1 MKVRIGNIAVDSRF
15 EKRYRELLNKY
26 GENICRLNGIAEEQL
41 NSDNFLVNVND
52 CEAVADISIDGS
64 ANVTNKDITT
74 ILSEMHKSENKL
86 QCLNKVYTEIIKL
99 SNKATADEWLE
110 REWVGYLYLH
120 DGNTS
125 SFIPYCYAHDLKPL
139 AEQGLF
145 FVSNINPEA
154 PKHLE
159 TFIDFVK
166 EYINFVSNRQSGAV
180 GLPNLIP
187 YMYYFWKKD
196 VDNHYMG
203 LSEEYAEKFAK
214 QHIQRFIYAI
224 NQPYVRNG
232 IQSAFT
238 NTSIFDHEYL
248 MALFGG
254 STFPDG
260 SFMIDEFDGIM
271 TFQKWFMEEMSEVK
285 SHNMFTFPVN
295 SISMLKT
302 ESGEIVDEEF
312 AKWAIEHNM
321 KWSDS
326 NLFVS
331 TSVTSLSNCC
341 RLKSDI
347 DNLGFFSSIG
357 GTALSVGSV
366 KVSTINLA
374 RISYES
380 ATEEEYLERLAEIV
394 KIDCEALNAVRHIIK
409 RNVEKGWLKNFTYE
423 LMDFSHLYNT
433 IGVLGVYETFKTF
446 GYVKFDELG
455 NCHYTKD
462 AERFGKRIFEVIN
475 AVKDEYAKDKDYLI
489 NIEQVP
495 AETCA
500 SKLMQKDEYFCNYNV
515 VNDLPLYGNQFVPLG
530 VQATLQE
537 RTRVASLFD
546 SYCNGGSILH
556 INIDSPFTNF
566 EQAWKM
572 FNYVVQQN
580 VTYFAFN
587 TKINVCKNKHSF
599 YDTKCPVCGGKVT
612 DTYTRIVGFYVP
624 ISSFSKERKE
634 EYKLRQWG

>member
-1 MKVRIGNIAVDSRF
+1 MKVLIGNVAVDSRF
-15 EKRYRELLNKY
+15 EKKYRELLTKY
-26 GENICRLNGIAEEQL
+26 GENICRLNGVSAEQL
-41 NSDNFLVNVND
+41 NSDNFLVSVGD
-52 CEAVADISIDGS
+52 CDTIADISIDGS

-74 ILSEMHKSENKL
+74 ILGEMHKSENKL
-86 QCLNKVYTEIIKL
+86 TCLNKIYTEIIKL
-99 SNKATADEWLE
+99 SNKAVADKWLE
-110 REWVGYLYLH
+110 SEWVGYLYLH

-125 SFIPYCYAHDLKPL
+125 SYVPYCYAHDLKEL
-139 AEQGLF
+139 AEHGLF
-145 FVSNINPEA
+145 FVNNVTAVP
-154 PKHLE
+154 PKHLG

-196 VDNHYMG
+196 VDNQYMG
-203 LSEEYAEKFAK
+203 LTEKYHEAFAK
-214 QHIQRFIYAI
+214 QHIQRFIFAV

-254 STFPDG
+254 ATFPDG
-260 SFMIDEFDGIM
+260 SFMVDEIEGIM
-271 TFQKWFMEEMSEVK
+271 TFQKWFMEEMSEIK
-285 SHNMFTFPVN
+285 KTNMFTFPVN

-302 ESGEIVDEEF
+302 KQGELVDEEF
-312 AKWAIEHNM
+312 CKWAIEHNM

-326 NLFVS
+326 NLFVD
-331 TSVTSLSNCC
+331 TSVNSLSNCC

-347 DNLGFFSSIG
+347 NNLGFFSSIG

-374 RISYES
+374 RIAYES
-380 ATEEEYLERLAEIV
+380 SSEEEYLEKLTEIT
-394 KIDCEALNAVRHIIK
+394 KINCEALNAVRHVIQ
-409 RNVEKGWLKNFTYE
+409 RNVEKGWLKNFTYK
-423 LMDFSHLYNT
+423 LMDFKHLYNT
-433 IGVLGVYETFKTF
+433 IGIIGVYETFKSF
-446 GYVKFDELG
+446 GYVTFDELG
-455 NCHYTKD
+455 DCYYTKQ
-462 AERFGKRIFEVIN
+462 AEDFGKRIFETIN
-475 AVKDEYAKDKDYLI
+475 KVKDEYAKDKDYII
-489 NIEQVP
+489 NIEQIP
-495 AETCA
+495 AESA
-500 SKLMQKDEYFCNYNV
+500 SAKLMKKDEYFCNNV

-530 VQATLQE
+530 VKATLAE

-566 EQAWKM
+566 DQAWKM
-572 FNYVVQQN
+572 FKYVVAQN

-587 TKINVCKNKHSF
+587 TKINVCKNRHSF
-599 YDTKCPVCGGKVT
+599 YETKCPECGGKIA

-624 ISSFSKERKE
+624 VSSFSAERKA
-634 EYKLRQWG
+634 EYKLRQWA